1 MSLFVIGVILW
12 GIRHFEVFDLCK
24 QIVEPC
30 HATVISDVEHLGFA
44 AREVAEIL
52 RGVDELFGQD
62 RAADAGDLAVASATL
77 KQQSSQI
84 SSARIVFHG
93 GKACIISAPICKAA
107 SSYAEH
113 ERFAK
118 HPPPLIS
125 MFGNDCRPLSAVT
138 FFENSSQSRV

>member
-1 MSLFVIGVILW
+1 MSLFVIGVVLR
-12 GIRHFEVFDLCK
+12 GIRHFGVFDLCE
-24 QIVEPC
+24 QLVEPC

-84 SSARIVFHG
+84 SSARIFHG
-93 GKACIISAPICKAA
+93 GKSCIIFGPISKAA
-107 SSYAEH
+107 ARYSPH
-113 ERFAK
+113 ERF
-118 HPPPLIS
+118 
-125 MFGNDCRPLSAVT
+125 
-138 FFENSSQSRV
+138 